1 VPEATTAGTVQLKN
15 KGVDEY
21 TLDVS
26 IEKVTVAD
34 EPVPEYTV
42 VTLENNVP
50 WVVIVPIVLT
60 NEQLENEQDV
70 LGKLKY

>member
-1 VPEATTAGTVQLKN
+1 
-15 KGVDEY
+15 
-21 TLDVS
+21 VS

-42 VTLENNVP
+42 ATLENNVP
-50 WVVIVPIVLT
+50 WVVFVPIVLT